1 MGNAPLNYYSSQLT
15 RLPFS
20 IQKTLLELMKTFAVL
35 NGRTLNPVFVDYR
48 NFETVLNVASLGNLN
63 RQFVSLLRSEQD
75 AERPIVGNPD
85 VFEKLLGTDASLF
98 KMRDGLVTNDSTNNL
113 RTPGEMFA
121 SGTQSSSNFSTTKTA
136 APSDQQKIKKRA
148 FPIIPFFVWVF
159 NNHRV
164 IIPGT
169 NLALETVGTYLFGK
183 RFASDENWWW
193 IRTAAMTGVLSA
205 IAGGSMHAG
214 AEVSKLY
221 AEIVASGKWPP
232 GWPPMGG

>member
-1 MGNAPLNYYSSQLT
+1 M
-15 RLPFS
+15 
-20 IQKTLLELMKTFAVL
+20 
-35 NGRTLNPVFVDYR
+35 
-48 NFETVLNVASLGNLN
+48 
-63 RQFVSLLRSEQD
+63 
-75 AERPIVGNPD
+75 GNPD

-121 SGTQSSSNFSTTKTA
+121 SGNQSSSNFSTTKTA